1 LASLNAAAA
10 HVFCAT
16 KTFNEKV
23 AAGVTKRARPNEWNL
38 DVVRR
43 DFFAH
48 FRAGASGRA
57 RAAGALDLAAERA
70 RLARAQTENMQRKN
84 DIANGAYVAVADVG
98 AIIAKDYGVIRERL
112 LTMPGAVS
120 DALAHRSRDEIEE
133 TLRDEIYSV
142 LGELSDPGTVADK
155 AGRK

>member
-1 LASLNAAAA
+1 MASLNAAAA

-23 AAGVTKRARPNEWNL
+23 AAGVTKRARPNEWDL

-57 RAAGALDLAAERA
+57 RAAGALDLSTERA
-70 RLARAQTENMQRKN
+70 RLARAQTEAVEFKKSPVSSSRGDVTPHMFIRTARLQLGNFAIN
-84 DIANGAYVAVADVG
+84 D
-98 AIIAKDYGVIRERL
+98 AKRL
-112 LTMPGAVS
+112 LQQYRPIASFSLRCDNLSAFGAE
-120 DALAHRSRDEIEE
+120 R
-133 TLRDEIYSV
+133 T
-142 LGELSDPGTVADK
+142 
-155 AGRK
+155 